1 MDMNTTTDTSLRFS
15 KQNTR
20 GKIFKILNLSVPIL
34 MGIFIFF
41 NPFPH
46 TTSIKE
52 ICFYLS
58 AFIVLALVIFKKTE
72 FAFTTPLLLPVGLFA
87 FWAFLSIFFAFDKDN
102 SIHDFY
108 SHLIRYIIL
117 FYIMT
122 NFFSSKKALINLSW
136 IIIISSSIFSTAA
149 IFYFYHISGNAL
161 STRFAAIG
169 LESGLLT
176 QTPVNII
183 GMITV
188 FAIILAMHNLIT
200 EAHFFPRVI
209 LILCLLSL
217 STAIFLTQT
226 RSTIMAVVLGAI
238 VLLFKHKKIMGVV
251 IGMIFLVIILTPLKN
266 RFSLNNILKNER
278 IGINYITLEIIKDH
292 PIIGIGF
299 GLQTYGNANL
309 NGYNQLLPA
318 KYKSKNII
326 TDPHNML
333 LDIAVRLGLVG
344 LAFFLYIIFSFFKMC
359 LVCIKQGKD
368 VFIKKWGRCMASACV
383 AFLVIGFF
391 QPIFSHMLEVI
402 LCTIFSLITV
412 LWRINKA

>member
-1 MDMNTTTDTSLRFS
+1 MQLAKYDNFF
-15 KQNTR
+15 
-20 GKIFKILNLSVPIL
+20 IFLNKSIPVLI
-34 MGIFIFF
+34 GIFIFF

-58 AFIVLALVIFKKTE
+58 VFIVLILVIFKKTE
-72 FAFTTPLLLPVGLFA
+72 FSFNTPLLLPVGLFV

-122 NFFSSKKALINLSW
+122 NFFSSKKALIDVSW

-149 IFYFYHISGNAL
+149 IFYFYHILGNAL

-183 GMITV
+183 GVITV
-188 FAIILAMHNLIT
+188 FAIILAMNNLIT
-200 EAHFFPRVI
+200 EAHLFPRVI

-217 STAIFLTQT
+217 STAVFLTQT
-226 RSTIMAVVLGAI
+226 RSTVMAIVLGAI
-238 VLLFKHKKIMGVV
+238 VLLFKNKKIMVV
-251 IGMIFLVIILTPLKN
+251 MIGMIFLVIILTPFKN

-278 IGINYITLEIIKDH
+278 IGISYTTIEIIKDH
-292 PIIGIGF
+292 PITGIGF
-299 GLQTYGNANL
+299 GLEIYGKINL
-309 NGYNQLLPA
+309 NKYNQMVSA
-318 KYKSKNII
+318 KYKSKSII
-326 TDPHNML
+326 ADPHNML
-333 LDIAVRLGLVG
+333 LDVAVRLGIVG
-344 LAFFLYIIFSFFKMC
+344 LAFFFYIIFNFFKMC
-359 LVCIKQGKD
+359 WVCIKQGKD
-368 VFIKKWGRCMASACV
+368 VFIKNWGRCIASACV

-391 QPIFSHMLEVI
+391 QPIFSHMPEVI
-402 LCTIFSLITV
+402 LCTIFSMITV

>member
-1 MDMNTTTDTSLRFS
+1 MQLAKFN
-15 KQNTR
+15 
-20 GKIFKILNLSVPIL
+20 IFFVLLNKSVPVLI
-34 MGIFIFF
+34 GIFIFF

-58 AFIVLALVIFKKTE
+58 VFIVLVLVIFKKTE
-72 FAFTTPLLLPVGLFA
+72 FSFNTPLLLPVGLFV

-117 FYIMT
+117 YYIIT
-122 NFFSSKKALINLSW
+122 NFFRSKKSLTDLSW
-136 IIIISSSIFSTAA
+136 IIIISSSIFSATA
-149 IFYFYHISGNAL
+149 ILYFYHILGNAL

-183 GMITV
+183 GVITV

-200 EAHFFPRVI
+200 EAHLFPRVI

-217 STAIFLTQT
+217 SAAIFLTQT
-226 RSTIMAVVLGAI
+226 RSTLMAVVLGAI
-238 VLLFKHKKIMGVV
+238 VLFFKNKKIMVV
-251 IGMIFLVIILTPLKN
+251 MIGMIFLVIILTPLKN

-278 IGINYITLEIIKDH
+278 IGINYITLEIIKDY
-292 PIIGIGF
+292 PITGIGF
-299 GLQTYGNANL
+299 GLQTYGNLNL
-309 NGYNQLLPA
+309 NEYNQMMSE
-318 KYKSKNII
+318 KYRSKSII
-326 TDPHNML
+326 TDPHNMF
-333 LDIAVRLGLVG
+333 LDVAVRLGIIG
-344 LAFFLYIIFSFFKMC
+344 LAFFIYVIFNFFKMC
-359 LVCIKQGKD
+359 RVCIKQGKD
-368 VFIKKWGRCMASACV
+368 IFIKNWGRCIASACV

-391 QPIFSHMLEVI
+391 QPIFSHMPEVI

-412 LWRINKA
+412 LWRINRA